1 MEIFNQM
8 ILQRRL
14 KMKNRIIQTSLVLA
28 FAALPCLFM
37 GCATAPKAP
46 QAFHNTDNSA
56 LIIESLDNENS
67 QLVLPA
73 SSAAEQNARLLEK
86 ARKLPQHE
94 TVVVILENYTEP
106 QLGRQFRD
114 RSTPWFIGLRGLGYE
129 HIFFLQ
135 GNGAANSEGLPLLA
149 RYD

>member
-1 MEIFNQM
+1 
-8 ILQRRL
+8 
-14 KMKNRIIQTSLVLA
+14 MKSNMMKVSWVITFAVLP
-28 FAALPCLFM
+28 LLFT
-37 GCATAPKAP
+37 GCATEPKAP

-56 LIIESLDNENS
+56 LIIKSLDNESS
-67 QLVLPA
+67 QMVMPA
-73 SSAAEQNARLLEK
+73 ISTAEQNGRLLEK
-86 ARKLPQHE
+86 ARTLAQHE

-129 HIFFLQ
+129 HIFFVQ
-135 GNGAANSEGLPLLA
+135 GNGAAANTEGLPLLA